1 MDIEGAEFE
10 VLEHLLRTRK
20 ASLID
25 TMAIEWH
32 TTKRAKG
39 RARAILLRRQADIV
53 IGLGRAGCKVVQWK
67 M

>member
-25 TMAIEWH
+25 TMVA
-32 TTKRAKG
+32 AKLN
-39 RARAILLRRQADIV
+39 RSPA
-53 IGLGRAGCKVVQWK
+53 AGTFMTPCTLDVRTGH
-67 M
+67 